1 MSGTDR
7 RRGFGLTLKIFTA
20 TALVVVVSLAV
31 TIVVTALLA
40 RQNAERALDRRL
52 QNTAEVAR
60 RFIESENAKLA
71 SGAAAAAQN
80 PNFIAAIQA
89 GGAGPLD
96 QAVNYAEILGANYT
110 MITDRA
116 GVLLARTDRPGVS
129 GDSLGN
135 SPLIGGAIEGRQV
148 NGFVNKADS
157 ILYLAV
163 ATPLKVPP
171 TTDGVVQ
178 AVLFAAH
185 QVTDSLADEVKAGTG
200 SDIVFYV
207 LDEHQKPIVVA
218 SSLPRTGSLDSVL
231 TGAIN
236 MSEMSAGTSARA
248 EATMNGQALVGFNRP
263 LANPGVDRPLGG
275 YMALRS
281 LDEELAGYRRLQT
294 ILILLAVAAVLLA
307 LVASYLV
314 ARQIAAPVRSLV
326 NATNKVAEG
335 DYTADV
341 PVRSGDEIGQL
352 ASAFRHMLEELRAKQ
367 QLVDF
372 LSGSAGSAATQPIYT
387 AGGDVASPTMV
398 RSIAGSTGM
407 LAVGQTLA
415 GRYDIKSVLG
425 MGGMGVVYRAVDK
438 ELDEPVAIKTLKGD
452 AMAADPALLQ
462 RFKDEIKLAR
472 KITHRNVV
480 RTYDL
485 GEVEGMYYITMEF
498 VEGQSLKHLIQSRGH
513 LPVNVTLTVGKQL
526 CRALEVAHEQ
536 GVIHRDIKP
545 QNLIVD
551 PGGTLKVMD
560 FGIARL
566 ATRTEPG
573 ATQAGMAI
581 GTPEYMAPEQLLGD
595 NVDFRADLY
604 AAACVLFE
612 CLTGRTP
619 FVADS
624 PITLVAKQLEETPA
638 SPTSIN
644 AEVPEAFSAIILR
657 TLSKDPAQRPSSA
670 AQLHDELDKIAN
682 MGTSGSSGG
691 GS

>member
-1 MSGTDR
+1 MSGTE
-7 RRGFGLTLKIFTA
+7 RRGFGITLKIFLA
-20 TALVVVVSLAV
+20 TALVVVAILAV
-31 TIVVTALLA
+31 TIVVTGLLA

-60 RFIESENAKLA
+60 RLIEAENGKLA
-71 SGAAAAAQN
+71 SAAAAAAQN
-80 PNFIAAIQA
+80 IQFIAAIQA
-89 GGAGPLD
+89 GGGNSFD
-96 QAVNYAEILGANYT
+96 QAINYQQILGAGYT
-110 MITDRA
+110 MITDRT
-116 GVLLARTDRPGVS
+116 GVLLARTDRAGAA

-135 SPLIGGAIEGRQV
+135 SPLVGGALEGRQV
-148 NGFVNKADS
+148 NGFVNQADQR
-157 ILYLAV
+157 LYLAV
-163 ATPLKVPP
+163 ATPLRVPP
-171 TTDGVVQ
+171 TDSGIIQ
-178 AVLFAAH
+178 AVLLAAH
-185 QVTDSLADEVKAGTG
+185 QVTDSLADEVKRGTG

-207 LDEHQKPIVVA
+207 LDEHGRPVIVA
-218 SSLPRTGSLDSVL
+218 SSLPRSPALDSAIG
-231 TGAIN
+231 GAVHP
-236 MSEMSAGTSARA
+236 SEMTSGSSGRA
-248 EATMNGQALVGFNRP
+248 EATIDGESRVGFNRP
-263 LANPGVDRPLGG
+263 LTNPGVERPLGG

-281 LDEELAGYRRLQT
+281 LSEELAGYKRLQT
-294 ILILLAVAAVLLA
+294 FLIILGVVAILLA

-326 NATNKVAEG
+326 TATNRVAEG
-335 DYTADV
+335 DYSADV

-352 ASAFRHMLEELRAKQ
+352 AAAFRHMMEELKAKQ

-387 AGGDVASPTMV
+387 AGGDVATPTMV
-398 RSIAGSTGM
+398 RSIAGGTGM

-415 GRYDIKSVLG
+415 GRYEIKSVLG
-425 MGGMGVVYRAVDK
+425 MGGMGVVYRAMDR
-438 ELDEPVAIKTLKGD
+438 ELGEPVAIKTLKGD

-462 RFKDEIKLAR
+462 RFKDEIRLAR

-480 RTYDL
+480 RTHDL
-485 GEVEGMYYITMEF
+485 GDVEGMYYITMEF

-545 QNLIVD
+545 QNLILD
-551 PGGTLKVMD
+551 PSGTLKVMD

-624 PITLVAKQLEETPA
+624 PITLVAKQLEEMPP
-638 SPTSIN
+638 SPTTLN
-644 AEVPEAFSAIILR
+644 AEVPEALGALILR
-657 TLSKDPAQRPSSA
+657 TLSKDPAMRPQSA
-670 AQLHDELDKIAN
+670 AALHDELDRIAAS
-682 MGTSGSSGG
+682 MATSPIAA
-691 GS
+691 